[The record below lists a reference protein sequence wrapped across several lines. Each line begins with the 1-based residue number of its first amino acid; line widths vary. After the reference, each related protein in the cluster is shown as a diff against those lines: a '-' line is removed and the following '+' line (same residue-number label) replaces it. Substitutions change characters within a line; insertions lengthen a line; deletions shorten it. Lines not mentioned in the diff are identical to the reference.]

1 MGARVSATADRRSR
15 HKDGSDSDSQERQG
29 GEIHVLSCPNNVS
42 RKEYVDQPAVE
53 CREVVKNGQG
63 RSPEV
68 PRKDKLRLDAIKAKK
83 GDSPEKK
90 KKGGCGERGGARG
103 VR

>member
-15 HKDGSDSDSQERQG
+15 HNDGSDSDSQERQG
-29 GEIHVLSCPNNVS
+29 GEIHVLSSPNNVS

-53 CREVVKNGQG
+53 CRDVKNGQG

-68 PRKDKLRLDAIKAKK
+68 PRMDKLRLDAKKVK

-90 KKGGCGERGGARG
+90 KKRGCGERGGARG